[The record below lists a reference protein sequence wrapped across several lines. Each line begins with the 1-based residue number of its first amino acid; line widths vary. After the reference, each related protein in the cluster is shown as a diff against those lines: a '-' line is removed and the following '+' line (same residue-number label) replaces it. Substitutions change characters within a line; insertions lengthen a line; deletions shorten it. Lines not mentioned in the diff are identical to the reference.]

1 MDRTEGESLA
11 EIEPRAPPKPSIYPQ
26 LQPRMQ
32 QSVGMSM
39 AVGHDSQRQNASLLK
54 KIPPSERMPQTTRKS
69 NRLTLDQS
77 LVVDPRVRD
86 KLELDRRPLSSACQ
100 DSANTLLNPAF
111 NSSTYVARHIDA
123 IQDVEIP
130 TSQLRSFI
138 PQETIR
144 SVQRK
149 LTKQA
154 LNVPAGQTEFH
165 DLVSLKPDKE
175 ILYTQP
181 RARISVDENWKH
193 SKETRPTDYISLDS
207 DTEEADIISTP
218 LPQFV
223 RAPINHPVL
232 SISSL
237 ELNFEDAHC
246 LRFFE
251 TPLVFKGSANII
263 N

>member
-26 LQPRMQ
+26 LQTRMQ

-39 AVGHDSQRQNASLLK
+39 AVGHDSQRLN
-54 KIPPSERMPQTTRKS
+54 TTRKS
-69 NRLTLDQS
+69 NRLSLDQS

-86 KLELDRRPLSSACQ
+86 KLGLDRRPLSSASQ
-100 DSANTLLNPAF
+100 DTSNTLLNPAF
-111 NSSTYVARHIDA
+111 NSSTYVARHIDS

-223 RAPINHPVL
+223 RAPINQPVL

-251 TPLVFKGSANII
+251 TPLVFKGSANVI